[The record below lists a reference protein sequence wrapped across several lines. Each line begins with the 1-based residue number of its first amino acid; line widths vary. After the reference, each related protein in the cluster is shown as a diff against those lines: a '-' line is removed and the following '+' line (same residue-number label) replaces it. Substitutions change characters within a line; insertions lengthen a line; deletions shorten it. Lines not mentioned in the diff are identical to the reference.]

1 MSNNVVQPARMSLVL
16 PSRTHVF
23 LFYFI
28 FRVLCPYQSLWV
40 NSFFFFVRSEA
51 RLDLLIFRSIVF
63 AEALLLMFLQV
74 VFNPSKRV
82 DVERATHKSH
92 FSHSLRITHVAS
104 PSQREMMLFIGT

>member
-40 NSFFFFVRSEA
+40 NSFFFFVYILLSRTKQMGGVRAWILLYIVCPDVCVDNVFYTVIRS
-51 RLDLLIFRSIVF
+51 FSI
-63 AEALLLMFLQV
+63 L
-74 VFNPSKRV
+74 P
-82 DVERATHKSH
+82 
-92 FSHSLRITHVAS
+92 
-104 PSQREMMLFIGT
+104 